1 VEIVGLSYAAV
12 AGLAELHERGL
23 YPYGA
28 VERAT
33 TDGKLVKWS
42 LQTWADTIK
51 QNFESHY
58 WIEK

>member
-1 VEIVGLSYAAV
+1 VGLSYAAV
-12 AGLAELHERGL
+12 SGLSELHERGL

-33 TDGKLVKWS
+33 EDGKLVKWS
-42 LQTWADTIK
+42 LQTWAEKIK
-51 QNFESHY
+51 ENFESQF